1 MIILQDF
8 SFGNFRSFKDI
19 QTLTL
24 LKAPLT
30 SAKDIA
36 LESTH
41 TFEYKDSVFLKTKAI
56 YGANASGKSNIV
68 KALSTFLSIIL
79 NSIRREKEYLS
90 IDTFLESESILG
102 PSFFQ
107 MIFWIDNIRYR
118 YGFEI
123 AKGKIT
129 SEWLY
134 GKQNKRELCYFIREN
149 NTITEID
156 KTNFAEGT
164 IYINLAQQ
172 GDKNT
177 EVLSSS
183 SLFLTVLA
191 SFAFGK
197 KSIYIIDHLGSI
209 RVINGLSNPMMMEYA
224 KKSLEDATKKSFI
237 VNILKKG
244 DTSIED
250 LELIELNNLE
260 STENSKKN
268 YIFVTKKRKSNGE
281 IQKVPTFFELSESEG
296 TRKLFELSPYI
307 YEAIK
312 EGHPLIID
320 EFDARFHPLLSKRIV
335 QLFNSEENKQ
345 TQFIFVTHDTSL
357 LSNNLLR
364 RDQIQFVEKDE
375 EGASCLYSLAEIN
388 GVRAEASFEKDY
400 MHGKYGA
407 VPLVEDFTELLSNE

>member
-1 MIILQDF
+1 
-8 SFGNFRSFKDI
+8 
-19 QTLTL
+19 
-24 LKAPLT
+24 
-30 SAKDIA
+30 
-36 LESTH
+36 
-41 TFEYKDSVFLKTKAI
+41 
-56 YGANASGKSNIV
+56 
-68 KALSTFLSIIL
+68 
-79 NSIRREKEYLS
+79 
-90 IDTFLESESILG
+90 
-102 PSFFQ
+102 
-107 MIFWIDNIRYR
+107 
-118 YGFEI
+118 
-123 AKGKIT
+123 
-129 SEWLY
+129 
-134 GKQNKRELCYFIREN
+134 
-149 NTITEID
+149 
-156 KTNFAEGT
+156 
-164 IYINLAQQ
+164 
-172 GDKNT
+172 
-177 EVLSSS
+177 
-183 SLFLTVLA
+183 
-191 SFAFGK
+191 
-197 KSIYIIDHLGSI
+197 
-209 RVINGLSNPMMMEYA
+209 MMMEYA